1 MEDNYTNNY
10 QNRKTDVVVHVF
22 FINSCIT
29 RSSVKS
35 NKNINFKV
43 VESGATFW
51 FICTHS
57 NVICKYLWLWLLIVT
72 GTANTVLAC
81 LHSQRKKAQNQDVFF
96 LSRFPSCPPD
106 SVHSPLIRTLA
117 PGKVTGFFFFFT
129 EKGDF
134 KAGNLELYL
143 RLISHV
149 TMGLIWQDT
158 NCLFVW
164 IYFLFLKTP
173 L

>member
-57 NVICKYLWLWLLIVT
+57 DVICKYLWLWLLTVT

-117 PGKVTGFFFFFT
+117 PGKVTGFFFFLQRREILKQEILSFIWGWFFSLQLT
-129 EKGDF
+129 LTRHYGTYL
-134 KAGNLELYL
+134 AG
-143 RLISHV
+143 H
-149 TMGLIWQDT
+149 
-158 NCLFVW
+158 
-164 IYFLFLKTP
+164 
-173 L
+173 